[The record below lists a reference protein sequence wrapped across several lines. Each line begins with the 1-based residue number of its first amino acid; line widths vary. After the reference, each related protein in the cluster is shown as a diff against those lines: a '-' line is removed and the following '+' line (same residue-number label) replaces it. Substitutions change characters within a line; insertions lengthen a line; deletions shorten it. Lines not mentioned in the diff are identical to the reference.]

1 MATPNDRR
9 IVYGTYV
16 VPQIAFNTTST
27 EVTREEGS
35 TAGTAAYEDWKLDTT
50 VAKRFGGKSTGDH
63 VQITHAQGDD
73 GWVSFLSPIDAVW
86 ELRSESDDQWEDTY
100 TIWNHEGLGITDTL
114 ATLRSGTDGVKFL
127 YIKNT
132 GTIECEL
139 VLEASSGSDE
149 RDILIPPGAA
159 VSMRTNSSSVTCATV
174 EVATAASSGDT
185 TTIEY
190 VIAIQGEAKWQ
201 MI

>member
-9 IVYGTYV
+9 IVYGTFV

-35 TAGTAAYEDWKLDTT
+35 TAGRASYEDWKLDTT

-63 VQITHAQGDD
+63 VQITHDQAMD
-73 GWVSFLSPIDAVW
+73 GWVSFLSPIDQ
-86 ELRSESDDQWEDTY
+86 QWEAVDNIWNLDS
-100 TIWNHEGLGITDTL
+100 TIWNHEGFGVTDTL
-114 ATLRSGTDGVKFL
+114 ATIRSGSTAVKFL
-127 YIKNT
+127 YIKNL
-132 GTIECEL
+132 GTVECEL
-139 VLEASSGSDE
+139 ALEGDE
-149 RDILIPPGAA
+149 RDILIPGGAA

-174 EVATAASSGDT
+174 EVATAASSGNI

-190 VIAIQGEAKWQ
+190 VIAI
-201 MI
+201 